1 MLNDFIVRHKSTFSD
16 FMEIYVEIFSN
27 STEFLPNV
35 VLKLFNKCSV
45 EIFSRYSSEFFSA
58 CSSEIF
64 SELS

>member
-35 VLKLFNKCSV
+35 VLKLFSKCSV
-45 EIFSRYSSEFFSA
+45 EIFSRYSSE
-58 CSSEIF
+58 IF
-64 SELS
+64 P